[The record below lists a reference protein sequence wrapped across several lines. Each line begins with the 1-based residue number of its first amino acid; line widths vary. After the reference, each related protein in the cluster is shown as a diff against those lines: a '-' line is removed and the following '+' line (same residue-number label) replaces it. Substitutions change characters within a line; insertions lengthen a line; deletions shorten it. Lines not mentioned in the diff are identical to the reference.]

1 MMTLC
6 VLDNDALGVIL
17 EGLRNPLE
25 PGDAV
30 GLGSVSHRLRA
41 LTKALRDQLRADHE
55 VAATLC
61 RKVGMRS
68 CKELREARVVSWHNA
83 GLTTADLTLLLTL
96 APVLPALEKL
106 SLHGSSEEADP
117 EGTQQLVA
125 GLSTLAC
132 IHMFALS
139 LGMHVG
145 DAGALALAAALG
157 RGALP
162 QLRLLSLTRAGIGDA
177 GLVALAPALQYLP
190 ALEEL
195 YLQGNP
201 FGDEGLAALVAL
213 PQLYLQGNPFGD
225 EGLAALVA
233 LPQPAG
239 ALLLPTGVLTR
250 LKVLYLNN
258 TQVSDAGCAAF
269 ASALDSGAMP
279 ALWGVY
285 LDGTPASAAAKAAV
299 YEALAYTAA
308 LRYTRLP
315 LPGKGS
321 GTLPFGSRRRAPFV
335 AEPSLRAG
343 STGDWLPSDWPP
355 SLPPPSSLP
364 WRSQSPRP
372 LRPPRQPPAVA
383 PIAAAAPAAHSV
395 PSAPAAPSEP
405 AAPAAAPVVAAPI
418 AYPSMADMISA
429 TRSPWCHQSPLPLRL
444 PRLPPAVAPI
454 AADVSAQ
461 INYIKDILHFFG
473 LLIIFVA
480 VVYGAF
486 A

>member
-190 ALEEL
+190 ALE
-195 YLQGNP
+195 G
-201 FGDEGLAALVAL
+201 
-213 PQLYLQGNPFGD
+213 LYLQGNPFGD

-343 STGDWLPSDWPP
+343 SIRLSRRLA
-355 SLPPPSSLP
+355 SLRLASLLAA
-364 WRSQSPRP
+364 S
-372 LRPPRQPPAVA
+372 LLLAVA
-383 PIAAAAPAAHSV
+383 QPVAA
-395 PSAPAAPSEP
+395 PSAPAAP
-405 AAPAAAPVVAAPI
+405 AACRGAH
-418 AYPSMADMISA
+418 
-429 TRSPWCHQSPLPLRL
+429 RSRCASCALRAL
-444 PRLPPAVAPI
+444 RARRAL
-454 AADVSAQ
+454 
-461 INYIKDILHFFG
+461 
-473 LLIIFVA
+473 
-480 VVYGAF
+480 
-486 A
+486 

>member
-1 MMTLC
+1 MTLC

-132 IHMFALS
+132 IHMLALS

-177 GLVALAPALQYLP
+177 GLVALAPALQHLP

-213 PQLYLQGNPFGD
+213 PLPAGGLKKLRELYLS
-225 EGLAALVA
+225 
-233 LPQPAG
+233 
-239 ALLLPTGVLTR
+239 R
-250 LKVLYLNN
+250 
-258 TQVSDAGCAAF
+258 TQVTDAGCTALV
-269 ASALDSGAMP
+269 SALDSGALP
-279 ALWGVY
+279 ALEHLGLY
-285 LDGTPASAAAKAAV
+285 GIPASAAAKEAV
-299 YEALAYTAA
+299 RAALARSRAA
-308 LRYTRLP
+308 FL
-315 LPGKGS
+315 S
-321 GTLPFGSRRRAPFV
+321 
-335 AEPSLRAG
+335 
-343 STGDWLPSDWPP
+343 
-355 SLPPPSSLP
+355 
-364 WRSQSPRP
+364 
-372 LRPPRQPPAVA
+372 
-383 PIAAAAPAAHSV
+383 
-395 PSAPAAPSEP
+395 
-405 AAPAAAPVVAAPI
+405 
-418 AYPSMADMISA
+418 
-429 TRSPWCHQSPLPLRL
+429 
-444 PRLPPAVAPI
+444 
-454 AADVSAQ
+454 
-461 INYIKDILHFFG
+461 
-473 LLIIFVA
+473 
-480 VVYGAF
+480 
-486 A
+486 